1 MVVVVRIGEALA
13 LLRAGALVG
22 LALAAATARAV
33 WDVVGGGE
41 MSDLALDAR
50 NVALL
55 LLPALLWKLRTR
67 TPPNPLPAPSP
78 PAAAP
83 VRGPVTQTHTELSR

>member
-1 MVVVVRIGEALA
+1 
-13 LLRAGALVG
+13 
-22 LALAAATARAV
+22 
-33 WDVVGGGE
+33 
-41 MSDLALDAR
+41 MSDLALAAR